1 MKVYHNSVPQ
11 IHLEKACGWL
21 KMLEGKSSCKEKWK
35 ESLKLVRKKLGR
47 ESREDYA
54 LMASVQK
61 TNRIALSMNI

>member
-1 MKVYHNSVPQ
+1 
-11 IHLEKACGWL
+11 
-21 KMLEGKSSCKEKWK
+21 MLEGKSSCKEKWK

-47 ESREDYA
+47 ESREEYA